1 MSSSRPGRATYEV
14 TVPKQFL
21 EWSISTGESKD
32 RVNMSARNQSNKAK
46 WVRHLGLIWVCSLI
60 LSSLQGVPVVSAA
73 QPAQPA
79 EPQLVEPVLIAP
91 EHGALTTGATHP
103 PLGVPQLAWAPVADA
118 TRYQVEISTSAGF
131 ASTVVNATT
140 YATTFTPDIALADG
154 DYFWRV
160 KAAQGVIWGPYSEVR
175 LFSKSWSAQGT
186 ILPQLLSPPE
196 GAERRAFTHDDF
208 SWTPVSGA
216 ASYLLEVSTDP
227 SFASVVY
234 SATTIKA
241 HHTPTKRLASNLYY
255 WRVTPTDARN
265 NRGQPSQ
272 TGSFTFTWNVAPQL
286 LAPEHNIDTHY
297 LPHFSWTAIEAAQ
310 TYHLEISTQPDLSA
324 ATVYQTAN
332 TDFTP
337 TKALSNDQ
345 DYYWR
350 VKAIDAAG
358 NSSPWSEIRRFRMRW
373 NFQAQLLTP
382 LNNVI
387 KRSHPYFSWTPIPG
401 VERYQVQVD
410 ESGSFGRPLMDVE
423 VYNTTTLGIV
433 KIEETTVFIGQDY
446 FWRVRGIDA
455 QKNYTPWSNTHAFRF
470 GFETSPNHVYPPYY
484 YPPDT
489 ENLPVHSD
497 PTVAWPLFIWD
508 TAQAHAPVRN
518 LTPNHYELTVA
529 SDPAFTQ
536 VNFQIANTKGTA
548 AAPTTANPFS
558 PPLQDGQLYYW
569 RVRAI
574 GNGLPMGVD
583 EVWVARIDRSSNTL
597 PITETAILIYPDD
610 AFETV
615 EVPPVLGWL
624 PVAGANL
631 YRVQVSR
638 DAGFTNIVDE
648 AEAHFV
654 NYVPWQNRAD
664 DMPFGTYWWRVR
676 AESAPGVPVGD
687 WSDVRHFNL
696 SLDLVVGNRY
706 DLVPPPATS
715 SILSTTAAYD
725 PALTY
730 IASSPN
736 EGLGV
741 YELGDLHVMLNRIN
755 LQVSPP
761 QYPNAIDS
769 LTWIIAFGTGGS
781 LSESEAVRYGVFI
794 DADHVAGSGASI
806 DEQGR
811 PLSINALYLPDYL
824 IYVDRAGDT
833 VTPANVR
840 LHTWTGSS
848 WTPPQQLSSIG
859 GAAWFAPDTSAVQ
872 LLIPYTAIG
881 AGAEDFSGSLALTVF
896 SLDQDG
902 ATIRDTIP
910 EQGAILDAPAFVS
923 DMLLPLYPFDTPL
936 TNPMVHYDL
945 PPMRWRTP
953 YQNSVDGYQVQ
964 VARDTKFTDLVETWE
979 ISERSTSS
987 FFPFLTSV
995 FHSLNAY
1002 ADNESYYW
1010 RVRVRHERYTTLATQ
1025 FDYGPWSPAMRIKL
1039 DSREVGNPRLSTEDL
1054 AGGLAA
1060 TTPTFLW
1067 DRVEGA
1073 AGYTLQVDSDSNFS
1087 RPIINL
1093 PLDGTSYTPQDALP
1107 DGTYYWRVAA
1117 RRSRTVLGR
1126 WTPTMFFTKRSLAP
1140 AVVSPINGAIINE
1153 QPTFTWS
1160 AVLTPTQ
1167 MPRMAAPRYRLQL
1180 SSDPNFSSPRTFTTD
1195 ATSYTVA
1202 KGESLTDGTWY
1213 WRVAVIDAK
1222 NNVGAYSE
1230 PQQFYKEYLPPTLT
1244 EPQQGATVSEMTSFE
1259 WVPVAGAAYYEI
1271 EIADNPLFNSP
1282 TRIRTE
1288 STRYTPTGQIT
1299 PKQYYWRVRMVDN
1312 DRRPGPF
1319 EIGQITIVAP
1329 SPFQHAVLLPLITK

>member
-1 MSSSRPGRATYEV
+1 
-14 TVPKQFL
+14 
-21 EWSISTGESKD
+21 
-32 RVNMSARNQSNKAK
+32 MSARNQSNKAK
-46 WVRHLGLIWVCSLI
+46 WVRHLGLIWVFLLI
-60 LSSLQGVPVVSAA
+60 FSSLQGVPPVSAA
-73 QPAQPA
+73 QPEQAA

-91 EHGALTTGATHP
+91 EHSALTTGATHP

-140 YATTFTPDIALADG
+140 VATTFTPDIALADG

-160 KAAQGVIWGPYSEVR
+160 KAGQRTTWGPYSEVR
-175 LFSKSWSAQGT
+175 FFSKSWSAQGT

-196 GAERRAFTHDDF
+196 GSERRAFDHDDF

-286 LAPEHNIDTHY
+286 LAPEHNIDTPY
-297 LPHFSWTAIEAAQ
+297 LPSFSWTAVEAAQ
-310 TYHLEISTQPDLSA
+310 SYQLEISTQPDLSA
-324 ATVYQTAN
+324 ATAYQTAN

-350 VKAIDAAG
+350 VKAIDAVG

-401 VERYQVQVD
+401 IERYQVQVD
-410 ESGSFGRPLMDVE
+410 ESGSFSRPLMNVE
-423 VYNTTTLGIV
+423 VHNTTTLGIV

-455 QKNYTPWSNTHAFRF
+455 QKNYTPWSNTRAFRF
-470 GFETSPNHVYPPYY
+470 GSDTPSNIETSPNHVYPPYY
-484 YPPDT
+484 YVPDT

-497 PTVAWPLFIWD
+497 PSVAWPLFVWD
-508 TAQAHAPVRN
+508 TAQNYFEDPGPPITKTITAPD
-518 LTPNHYELTVA
+518 HYELTVA
-529 SDPAFTQ
+529 SDPAFQQ
-536 VNFQIANTKGTA
+536 VNFRIERTKGTA
-548 AAPTTANPFS
+548 AAPTAANPFTN
-558 PPLQDGQLYYW
+558 LQDGQLYYW
-569 RVRAI
+569 RVRAYWDAQKTRQ
-574 GNGLPMGVD
+574 MGVD
-583 EVWVARIDRSSNTL
+583 EVWVARIDRTTNTL
-597 PITETAILIYPDD
+597 PISPTATLIYPDD

-615 EVPPVLGWL
+615 EVPPVLGWA
-624 PVAGANL
+624 PVAGATL
-631 YRVQVSR
+631 YRVQISR

-676 AESAPGVPVGD
+676 AENDFGVPIGD
-687 WSDVRHFNL
+687 WSEVRHFNL
-696 SLDLVVGNRY
+696 SVDLVVGNRY
-706 DLVPPPATS
+706 DLVPAPKPS
-715 SILSTTAAYD
+715 SILSTGPLYE
-725 PALTY
+725 PGLTY
-730 IASSPN
+730 IASSPS
-736 EGLGV
+736 EGLAA
-741 YELGDLHVMLNRIN
+741 YDLGALHVMLDR
-755 LQVSPP
+755 V
-761 QYPNAIDS
+761 YGGS
-769 LTWIIAFGTGGS
+769 LNWVIAFGTTAGIS
-781 LSESEAVRYGVFI
+781 DTVRYSVFV
-794 DADHVAGSGASI
+794 DSDHIAGSGAPSHLLVPPI
-806 DEQGR
+806 QVE
-811 PLSINALYLPDYL
+811 PLYLPDYM
-824 IYVDRAGDT
+824 VS
-833 VTPANVR
+833 VTLRNGAIQQEDVE
-840 LHTWTGSS
+840 LFTWTGSS
-848 WTPPQQLSSIG
+848 WSPPQRLSSIG
-859 GAAWFAPDTSAVQ
+859 GDAWFAPDTNAVQ
-872 LLIPYTAIG
+872 LLVPYTAIG
-881 AGAEDFSGSLALTVF
+881 AGVENFSGSLALTVL
-896 SLDQDG
+896 STDETG
-902 ATIRDTIP
+902 ATALDMVP
-910 EQGAILDAPAFVS
+910 EQSIPLSNPAFVS

-936 TNPMVHYDL
+936 TNPIVHYDL

-964 VARDTKFTDLVETWE
+964 VARDIKFTDLVETWE
-979 ISERSTSS
+979 ITERSTSS

-1002 ADNESYYW
+1002 EDNESYYW
-1010 RVRVRHERYTTLATQ
+1010 RVRVRHERYTSLATQ

-1073 AGYTLQVDSDSNFS
+1073 AGYTLQIDSDSNFS
-1087 RPIINL
+1087 RPILNL

-1126 WTPTMFFTKRSLAP
+1126 WTPAMPFTKRSLAP
-1140 AVVSPINGAIINE
+1140 AVLSPINGAIINE

-1160 AVLTPTQ
+1160 AVLTPTE
-1167 MPRMAAPRYRLQL
+1167 MPRIAAPRYRLQL
-1180 SSDPNFSSPRTFTTD
+1180 GSDPNFSSPRTFTTD

-1213 WRVAVIDAK
+1213 WRVAIIDAK
-1222 NNVGAYSE
+1222 GNVGAYSE

-1244 EPQQGATVSEMTSFE
+1244 QPEQGATVSGMTSFE
-1259 WVPVAGAAYYEI
+1259 WLPIAGAAYYEI

-1282 TRIRTE
+1282 SRVRTE
-1288 STRYTPTGQIT
+1288 STRYTPTSQMA
-1299 PKQYYWRVRMVDN
+1299 PKQYYWRVRMFDT

-1319 EIGQITIVAP
+1319 EIGQITIVSP
-1329 SPFQHAVLLPLITK
+1329 SPFPHNVLLPLITKQ